1 MAITR
6 LGGANAISGTLPAA
20 NINDTSIGNITAL
33 PAGVGG
39 KVLQV
44 VTATDST
51 TRSTTSTTFVNA
63 SNTLSVDITP
73 SSTSSK
79 IFVIATLPIH
89 SGTGAKSYWS
99 TIFRDSTNLG
109 DATNGMVNCFDDGSE
124 RTIGNPTS
132 MSFLDSPSSTSQL
145 TYQVY
150 VKSVS
155 GSAGTFLMYAGA
167 QGSITAYEIA
177 G

>member
-6 LGGANAISGTLPAA
+6 LGGANAITGTLPAA

-51 TRSTTSTTFVNA
+51 RRTTTSLTWVTS
-63 SNTLSVDITP
+63 SNTLSVTITP
-73 SSTSSK
+73 SSASNK
-79 IFVIATLPIH
+79 IFIELNTSIFGVGLRTY
-89 SGTGAKSYWS
+89 T

-109 DATNGMVNCFDDGSE
+109 DASYGMSQSTTG
-124 RTIGNPTS
+124 TWTGLG
-132 MSFLDSPSSTSQL
+132 MSYLDSPSSTSAL
-145 TYQVY
+145 TYQFY
-150 VKSVS
+150 WQNGGS
-155 GSAGTFLMYAGA
+155 GTAYMNGDNGTA
-167 QGSITAYEIA
+167 SITAFEIA